1 MTITT
6 TRPRHSIRFRGRSF
20 LALVLAPEAPLED
33 WLQDLDAWLERSP
46 GFFMG
51 RPVVLDVTALPVEKD
66 ELAGLVAD
74 LMKRDI
80 RVMAV
85 DGVDQALLGLGLPP
99 MLANSRQSGLA
110 DVLDAQSR
118 AAAPHPQ
125 PMIVDGTVR
134 SGQSIIFPQG
144 DVVVM
149 GSVSSGAEVIA
160 GGCIHVYGAL
170 RGRAIAGSAGN
181 AQARIYCRKFEAE
194 LVAIDGLYRTADELE
209 PQLRGRPVQ
218 ARLDGDAILIT
229 ALD

>member
-1 MTITT
+1 MTINT

-33 WLQDLDAWLERSP
+33 WLKDLDAWLERSP
-46 GFFMG
+46 GFFLG
-51 RPVVLDVTALPVEKD
+51 RPVVLDVTALTVEKT

-74 LMKRDI
+74 LMKREI

-85 DGVDQALLGLGLPP
+85 DGVDQSTVGLGLPP
-99 MLANSRQSGLA
+99 QLANSRQSGLA
-110 DVLDAQSR
+110 DVLDTQPR
-118 AAAPHPQ
+118 PAAPNPQ

-134 SGQSIIFPQG
+134 SGQCIAFPQG

-149 GSVSSGAEVIA
+149 GSISSGAEVIA